1 MKGFMLLTTVAPAVC
16 ITAASHIKRRE
27 YLMKRNEMFFFQFI
41 VVYLSLWVV
50 SVSLGIFQESGLVSK
65 INGYTLLYIRVMK
78 NSNALCLSS
87 DGSLANLPAYPYTA

>member
-1 MKGFMLLTTVAPAVC
+1 MKGFILPTPDATAVC

-27 YLMKRNEMFFFQFI
+27 YLMKRNEKFFFQFI

-65 INGYTLLYIRVMK
+65 INGYTLLYI
-78 NSNALCLSS
+78 
-87 DGSLANLPAYPYTA
+87 